1 MMVPMRTLVCKKLE
15 DIEKEGEEEIAHN
28 VIVMCC
34 EHARYECTKA

>member
-1 MMVPMRTLVCKKLE
+1 MMVPMRTLVCKKME
-15 DIEKEGEEEIAHN
+15 DIEKEGEEEKAN